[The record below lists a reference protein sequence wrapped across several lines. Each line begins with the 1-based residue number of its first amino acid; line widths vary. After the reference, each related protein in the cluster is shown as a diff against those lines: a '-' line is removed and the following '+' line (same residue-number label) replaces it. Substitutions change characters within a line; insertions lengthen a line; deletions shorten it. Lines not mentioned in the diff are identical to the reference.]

1 MATKSAL
8 VDLNLEIAV
17 GSSVGLVGSTGA
29 GKTTLVDIIL
39 GLLRPTEGAITVD
52 GVPIQMFNCVRQQS
66 LGYVQR
72 FSLNTTVAEN
82 IRGPSDD

>member
-29 GKTTLVDIIL
+29 GKTTLVDVIL
-39 GLLRPTEGAITVD
+39 GLLRPTRAPSPLTVSQL
-52 GVPIQMFNCVRQQS
+52 QMINCVPGS
-66 LGYVQR
+66 
-72 FSLNTTVAEN
+72 NH
-82 IRGPSDD
+82 